1 MADSS
6 SNATNAG
13 SHFLPTVTLFDWWL
27 VKSPDNRLCI
37 SGNASRKGEAVRVF
51 NSSPIVE
58 RYDVYSLK
66 NAEGIYIFIRG
77 IINEERT
84 LEKGFTPQIFNSFY
98 IGFPPNWE
106 TCWVLHCIR
115 EEEEEV
121 ETGTDLVNAAM
132 NTESPI
138 CEDILSDDEQKS
150 ISVLLE
156 LPEEA
161 PENNQTPFPGDE
173 CQVSKETSGVNVAC
187 GGGVIKRSTRLHS
200 INVCQQKKI
209 EKQQPTSRGPLKH
222 PDGEPSSTSK
232 AVENRDSD
240 TAHLDNVSANLP
252 EISSGAVE
260 NSFPTSS
267 VTPEKATGH
276 CNKLFP
282 EGEED
287 MSIKT
292 SEANVVHG
300 SGRNR
305 RSARLHNV
313 KSFQKKQPAT
323 GGPATRRGKNR
334 ISASA
339 AIEKS
344 DGGLENLST
353 SVQSQSGIV
362 NTLSGQVSNKIIS
375 KTSSAKTEVG
385 HKKKKVTVETEKSDG
400 GLENLSTPVQSQSGI
415 VNTLSGQV
423 TNKFRSKISK
433 TSAKTE
439 VGHKKKKVTVETEKS
454 DGGLENL
461 STPVQSQSGIV
472 NTLSGKVTNKFRSK
486 ISKTSSANTE
496 VGHKKKKVTVE
507 TEAVNHKRK
516 VMKPPSSVKSPQ
528 GRDVTHLNKG
538 SKQELTMV
546 SPESLSL
553 KKSRSGRLL
562 LPSMEFWRNEIPIY
576 NADRGIKEIQQ
587 DLTLT
592 SPFRGF
598 SPSPFRGFS
607 PSPGRF

>member
-84 LEKGFTPQIFNSFY
+84 REKVLPSFLLYAQIFNSFY

-115 EEEEEV
+115 EEQV
-121 ETGTDLVNAAM
+121 EPGTDSVNAAM
-132 NTESPI
+132 DNVSPI
-138 CEDILSDDEQKS
+138 CQDILSDDEEES
-150 ISVLLE
+150 ISVLSK

-161 PENNQTPFPGDE
+161 PKNNQTPFPGDE

-187 GGGVIKRSTRLHS
+187 GGGVIRRSTRLHS

-209 EKQQPTSRGPLKH
+209 EKQQPTYRGPLKH
-222 PDGEPSSTSK
+222 PHEEPSSTSK
-232 AVENRDSD
+232 VVENRDSD
-240 TAHLDNVSANLP
+240 TVHLDNVSANFP
-252 EISSGAVE
+252 EISSRVE
-260 NSFPTSS
+260 NSFPTSL
-267 VTPEKATGH
+267 VTPEKAMGH

-292 SEANVVHG
+292 NEANVVHG
-300 SGRNR
+300 SGGHR

-323 GGPATRRGKNR
+323 GGPATRRGKDQ

-339 AIEKS
+339 TI
-344 DGGLENLST
+344 
-353 SVQSQSGIV
+353 
-362 NTLSGQVSNKIIS
+362 
-375 KTSSAKTEVG
+375 
-385 HKKKKVTVETEKSDG
+385 EKSDG

-415 VNTLSGQV
+415 VNT
-423 TNKFRSKISK
+423 
-433 TSAKTE
+433 
-439 VGHKKKKVTVETEKS
+439 
-454 DGGLENL
+454 
-461 STPVQSQSGIV
+461 P
-472 NTLSGKVTNKFRSK
+472 SGKVTNKFRSK
-486 ISKTSSANTE
+486 TSSAKTDASAKTE
-496 VGHKKKKVTVE
+496 VDHKKKKVTVE
-507 TEAVNHKRK
+507 TEAVNPKRK
-516 VMKPPSSVKSPQ
+516 DLKPPSSVKSPQ
-528 GRDVTHLNKG
+528 GRDVSHLNKG
-538 SKQELTMV
+538 SKQGLSMV

-587 DLTLT
+587 DSTLT
-592 SPFRGF
+592 SPFRCF
-598 SPSPFRGFS
+598 SPLPFRGFS